1 MTRMEEGQTK
11 GMDEPGSSAPSGPPK
26 SEEGIEAICAFPQI
40 PGTIILVMGGVN
52 IDAGEVEVN
61 SYLAPCSP

>member
-26 SEEGIEAICAFPQI
+26 SEEGIEAICAFPQN
-40 PGTIILVMGGVN
+40 TW
-52 IDAGEVEVN
+52 DH
-61 SYLAPCSP
+61 YLGDGRRQY